1 MSKSRISYQNWIVDI
16 GYDPLMGLTPLTGF
30 NPQAALIPVGGWPPV
45 DIDDSE
51 LAVTPETGKVEL
63 IRRTVTSALESLNS
77 NEREF
82 IVRFHYMGQSYRRI
96 SEDSGRAIYKLAA
109 LHNRALRKL
118 KAGLAPFVR
127 QHFAIKGES
136 DTTCKL
142 CRSPHRE
149 EIDRI
154 IDSRNPESTWR
165 PVIRQ
170 LRERFDIEISSP
182 QLLIGHARYHGNGVV

>member
-16 GYDPLMGLTPLTGF
+16 GFDPLLGPKPQTEQNPESGLP
-30 NPQAALIPVGGWPPV
+30 PDAAR
-45 DIDDSE
+45 
-51 LAVTPETGKVEL
+51 VEL
-63 IRRTVTSALESLNS
+63 IRQAVGSALDSLSS

-82 IVRFHYMGQSYRRI
+82 IVRFHYMGQSYSRI

-118 KAGLAPFVR
+118 KAELAPFVR
-127 QHFAIKGES
+127 QHFSIKQES
-136 DTTCKL
+136 TPACML
-142 CRSPHRE
+142 CRSPYRE

-154 IDSRNPESTWR
+154 IDSRDPKSTWR

-170 LRERFDIEISSP
+170 LRERFDIRIGSP
-182 QLLIGHARYHGNGVV
+182 QLLIGHARYHRNGVV